1 MTKPKY
7 VNILHYKSSR
17 VISIID
23 QNNNEYR
30 MDFWALQQVLRNLI
44 DIDWFKDK
52 KPKWKYKR
60 LDFEETYKHL
70 LYHPALHKIINIEEE
85 IKWKKN

>member
-1 MTKPKY
+1 MAKPKS
-7 VNILHYKSSR
+7 VNILSCKWGT
-17 VISIID
+17 VISVRD
-23 QNNNEYR
+23 HNDEEYR
-30 MDFWALQQVLRNLI
+30 MDYCALHHVLMQLV
-44 DIDWFKDK
+44 DTDWFKDR

-85 IKWKKN
+85 IK